1 MRDSTITIVGQLD
14 TYLYT
19 TRTISTYLTA
29 FDALAKGGGDLV
41 APRDLNEAVTRWRV
55 EGDGG
60 PLDQFSSDLLQATVK
75 KYSAYSVFFLLLALV
90 FDLIVES
97 GVNAFL

>member
-1 MRDSTITIVGQLD
+1 
-14 TYLYT
+14 
-19 TRTISTYLTA
+19 
-29 FDALAKGGGDLV
+29 LV
-41 APRDLNEAVTRWRV
+41 APRDLNEAVTRWRA

-60 PLDQFSSDLLQATVK
+60 PLDQFSSDLLQATAK